1 MNLDIKLHK
10 KDLPDEIKFSD
21 KIAID
26 CEFTGLN
33 IERDRLCI
41 LQISSGKHDAH
52 IIQLD
57 KDNYHAPN
65 LKSILSDKKLNKLFH
80 FARADLLFI
89 KKYLEVDVE
98 NINCT
103 KIMSKI
109 ARSYSDK
116 HGLKDLIKE
125 FIGVDISKQLQ
136 TSDFGGELSDK
147 QLKYCAQDV
156 IYLHQ
161 IYDSLKKI
169 LEREKRNVLY
179 EKTIKFIQTEEF
191 SINFEIFSS
200 LNELISSNS
209 K

>member
-10 KDLPDEIKFSD
+10 EDLPDEIEFSD

-33 IERDRLCI
+33 IERDRLCL
-41 LQISSGKHDAH
+41 LQISSGQNDAH
-52 IIQLD
+52 IIQLN
-57 KDNYHAPN
+57 KENYNAPN
-65 LKSILSDKKLNKLFH
+65 LKRVLINENINKLFH

-89 KKYLEVDVE
+89 KKYLGIDIRNV
-98 NINCT
+98 NCT

-125 FIGVDISKQLQ
+125 FIGIDISKQLQ

-156 IYLHQ
+156 VYLHKV
-161 IYDSLKKI
+161 YEALFKI
-169 LEREKRNVLY
+169 LEREKRLNLY
-179 EKTIKFIQTEEF
+179 KNTIKFINTRV
-191 SINFEIFSS
+191 
-200 LNELISSNS
+200 ELDYASFKEDIWAH
-209 K
+209 

>member
-10 KDLPDEIKFSD
+10 KDLPDEISFSD

-33 IERDRLCI
+33 VERDRLCL
-41 LQISSGKHDAH
+41 LQISSGKNDAH

-57 KDNYHAPN
+57 KDNYNAPN
-65 LKSILSDKKLNKLFH
+65 IKKILTDRNINKLFH

-89 KKYLEVDVE
+89 KKYLEVEVV
-98 NINCT
+98 NVNCT

-116 HGLKDLIKE
+116 HGLKELIKE
-125 FIGVDISKQLQ
+125 FLGIDISKQLQ
-136 TSDFGGELSDK
+136 TSYFGGELSDK

-156 IYLHQ
+156 IYLHK
-161 IYDSLKKI
+161 IYDSLNKI
-169 LEREKRNVLY
+169 LKRENRINIY
-179 EKTIKFIQTEEF
+179 EKTIKFINTRVDLDYASFKEDIW
-191 SINFEIFSS
+191 SH
-200 LNELISSNS
+200 
-209 K
+209 

>member
-1 MNLDIKLHK
+1 MSLDIKLHK
-10 KDLPDEIKFSD
+10 RDLPDEIGFSD

-65 LKSILSDKKLNKLFH
+65 LKKILNDNNTSKIFH

-89 KKYLEVDVE
+89 KKYLEVDVK
-98 NINCT
+98 NVNCT

-125 FIGVDISKQLQ
+125 FIGIDVSKQLQ
-136 TSDFGGELSDK
+136 TSDFGGELTEK

-156 IYLHQ
+156 VYLHK
-161 IYDSLKKI
+161 IYECLEKI
-169 LEREKRNVLY
+169 LIRENRIDLY
-179 EKTIKFIQTEEF
+179 KETIKFINTRVKLDFASFKEDIW
-191 SINFEIFSS
+191 SH
-200 LNELISSNS
+200 
-209 K
+209 

>member
-10 KDLPDEIKFSD
+10 EDLPDEITFSD

-33 IERDRLCI
+33 IQRDRLCL
-41 LQISSGKHDAH
+41 LQISSGKNDAH
-52 IIQLD
+52 IIQLN
-57 KDNYHAPN
+57 KDNYNAPN
-65 LKSILSDKKLNKLFH
+65 LKNVLANENINKLFH

-89 KKYLEVDVE
+89 KKYLEVDIKNV
-98 NINCT
+98 NCT

-125 FIGVDISKQLQ
+125 FIGIDVSKQLQ
-136 TSDFGGELSDK
+136 TSDFGGELSEK
-147 QLKYCAQDV
+147 QIKYCAQDV
-156 IYLHQ
+156 VYLHK

-169 LEREKRNVLY
+169 LEREKRLELY
-179 EKTIKFIQTEEF
+179 NNTIKFINTRV
-191 SINFEIFSS
+191 
-200 LNELISSNS
+200 ELDFASFKEDIWSH
-209 K
+209 

>member
-10 KDLPDEIKFSD
+10 QDLPDEIKFSD

-33 IERDRLCI
+33 VERDRLCL
-41 LQISSGKHDAH
+41 LQISSGENDAH
-52 IIQLD
+52 IIQLN
-57 KDNYHAPN
+57 KDNYDAPN
-65 LKSILSDKKLNKLFH
+65 LKKILGDENIIKLFH

-89 KKYLEVDVE
+89 KKYLEVDVK
-98 NINCT
+98 NVHCT
-103 KIMSKI
+103 KVMSKI

-125 FIGVDISKQLQ
+125 FIGIDISKQLQ

-156 IYLHQ
+156 VYLHK
-161 IYDSLKKI
+161 IYASLKKI
-169 LEREKRNVLY
+169 LEREKRIDLY
-179 EKTIKFIQTEEF
+179 NETIMFINTRVKLDFASFKEDIW
-191 SINFEIFSS
+191 SH
-200 LNELISSNS
+200 
-209 K
+209 

>member
-10 KDLPDEIKFSD
+10 EDLPDEITFSD

-33 IERDRLCI
+33 IQRDRLCL
-41 LQISSGKHDAH
+41 LQISSGKNDAH
-52 IIQLD
+52 IVQLN
-57 KDNYHAPN
+57 KDNYNAPN
-65 LKSILSDKKLNKLFH
+65 LKNVLANENINKLFH

-89 KKYLEVDVE
+89 KKYLEVDIKNV
-98 NINCT
+98 NCT

-125 FIGVDISKQLQ
+125 FIGIDVSKQLQ
-136 TSDFGGELSDK
+136 TSDFGGELSEK
-147 QLKYCAQDV
+147 QIKYCAQDV
-156 IYLHQ
+156 VYLHK

-169 LEREKRNVLY
+169 LERENRLGLY
-179 EKTIKFIQTEEF
+179 NNTIKFINTRV
-191 SINFEIFSS
+191 
-200 LNELISSNS
+200 ELDFASFKEDIWSH
-209 K
+209 

>member
-10 KDLPDEIKFSD
+10 EDLPDEIKLSD

-33 IERDRLCI
+33 IERDRLC
-41 LQISSGKHDAH
+41 LVQISSGQNDAH
-52 IIQLD
+52 VIQLNR
-57 KDNYHAPN
+57 DNYIAPN
-65 LKSILSDKKLNKLFH
+65 LIKILKNEEINKIFH

-89 KKYLEVDVE
+89 KKYLGVNIE
-98 NINCT
+98 NVNCT

-125 FIGVDISKQLQ
+125 FIGTDISKQLQ
-136 TSDFGGELSDK
+136 TSDFGGELSEK

-156 IYLHQ
+156 IYLHK
-161 IYDSLKKI
+161 IYDSLEKI
-169 LEREKRNVLY
+169 LQREDRISLY
-179 EKTIKFIQTEEF
+179 QQTIKFINTRV
-191 SINFEIFSS
+191 
-200 LNELISSNS
+200 ELDFASFKEDIWSH
-209 K
+209 

>member
-1 MNLDIKLHK
+1 MNFDIKLHK
-10 KDLPDEIKFSD
+10 KDLPDEIVFSD

-33 IERDRLCI
+33 IERDRLCLI
-41 LQISSGKHDAH
+41 QISSGKNDAH

-57 KDNYHAPN
+57 KENYNAPN
-65 LKSILSDKKLNKLFH
+65 LKKTLENKKINKLFH
-80 FARADLLFI
+80 FARADLLFM
-89 KKYLEVDVE
+89 KKYLGVDIE
-98 NINCT
+98 NVNCT

-125 FIGVDISKQLQ
+125 FIGIDVSKQLQ
-136 TSDFGGELSDK
+136 SSDFGGELSEK

-156 IYLHQ
+156 IYLHK

-169 LEREKRNVLY
+169 LVRENRIEIY
-179 EKTIKFIQTEEF
+179 EKTIKFINTRVDLDF
-191 SINFEIFSS
+191 ASFKDDIWSH
-200 LNELISSNS
+200 
-209 K
+209 

>member
-10 KDLPDEIKFSD
+10 RDLPDEIKLSD

-33 IERDRLCI
+33 IQRDRLC
-41 LQISSGKHDAH
+41 LVQISSGKNDAH

-57 KDNYHAPN
+57 KENYDAPN
-65 LKSILSDKKLNKLFH
+65 LKNILIDEKISKLFH

-89 KKYLEVDVE
+89 KKYLDVE
-98 NINCT
+98 VKNVDCT

-125 FIGVDISKQLQ
+125 FIGIDVSKQLQ
-136 TSDFGGELSDK
+136 TSDFGGELSEK

-156 IYLHQ
+156 VYLHK
-161 IYDSLKKI
+161 IYESLNII
-169 LEREKRNVLY
+169 LEREKRISLY
-179 EKTIKFIQTEEF
+179 NETIKFINTRVKLDFASFKEDIW
-191 SINFEIFSS
+191 SH
-200 LNELISSNS
+200 
-209 K
+209 

>member
-10 KDLPDEIKFSD
+10 KDLPDEIGFSD

-33 IERDRLCI
+33 IERDRLCLI
-41 LQISSGKHDAH
+41 QLSSGKNDAH

-57 KDNYHAPN
+57 KDNYNAPN
-65 LKSILSDKKLNKLFH
+65 LKNVLNDKKINKLFH

-89 KKYLEVDVE
+89 KKYLEVDVT
-98 NINCT
+98 NVNCT

-125 FIGVDISKQLQ
+125 FIGIDVSKQLQ

-147 QLKYCAQDV
+147 QLKYCANDV
-156 IYLHQ
+156 LYLHK

-169 LEREKRNVLY
+169 LIRENRINLY
-179 EKTIKFIQTEEF
+179 DQTIKFINTRV
-191 SINFEIFSS
+191 
-200 LNELISSNS
+200 ELDFASFKEDIWSH
-209 K
+209 

>member
-33 IERDRLCI
+33 VERDRLCL
-41 LQISSGKHDAH
+41 LQISSGNNDAH

-57 KDNYHAPN
+57 KDNYNAPN
-65 LKSILSDKKLNKLFH
+65 LKKILTNEKIGKLFH
-80 FARADLLFI
+80 YARADLLFI
-89 KKYLEVDVE
+89 KKYLEVNVE

-125 FIGVDISKQLQ
+125 FIGIDISKQLQ
-136 TSDFGGELSDK
+136 TSYFGGSLSDK

-156 IYLHQ
+156 LYLHK
-161 IYDSLKKI
+161 IFDGLKDI
-169 LEREKRNVLY
+169 LERENRLDLY
-179 EKTIKFIQTEEF
+179 EKTIKFINTRV
-191 SINFEIFSS
+191 
-200 LNELISSNS
+200 ELDFASFKDDVWSH
-209 K
+209 

>member
-21 KIAID
+21 KIAVD

-33 IERDRLCI
+33 VERDRLC
-41 LQISSGKHDAH
+41 LVQISSGNNDAH

-57 KDNYHAPN
+57 KDNYNAPN
-65 LKSILSDKKLNKLFH
+65 LKNLLTNRNLNKLFH

-89 KKYLEVDVE
+89 KKYLEIDVE
-98 NINCT
+98 NVNCT

-109 ARSYSDK
+109 ARSYSDR

-125 FIGVDISKQLQ
+125 FTGVDVSKQLQ
-136 TSDFGGELSDK
+136 SSYFGGELTDK

-156 IYLHQ
+156 IYLHK
-161 IYDSLKKI
+161 IYDSLKNI
-169 LEREKRNVLY
+169 LEREKRIDLY
-179 EKTIKFIQTEEF
+179 NKTIKFINTRV
-191 SINFEIFSS
+191 
-200 LNELISSNS
+200 ELDLASFNGDIWSH
-209 K
+209 